1 MIALMLALALA
12 TPDADLKRAR
22 DRYEFGAYADAAAA
36 ARTLLDSAPDLPEPL
51 ALEGLRIL
59 GLAEYQLGNRAAS
72 KEAFLRLLRL
82 DPDQSLD
89 PFLVPPPIVEFF
101 DQIRTEAEPQLAPI
115 RESKKL
121 LAEQE
126 RQAEEARRRF
136 LAEEQVRTGP
146 PTKVVLVQEHV
157 YLLNFMPFGVGQFQ
171 NGDNT
176 KGIILA
182 VSQVVFG
189 AINIGA
195 IFAYSAIAGD
205 SSRRCTVSNPN
216 NCSNPPIPDSD
227 RDLLNSIAIVK
238 YVSAGLFWGSYVY
251 GVADALIHYV
261 PRVETEITPGKAA
274 VKLAWDF

>member
-1 MIALMLALALA
+1 
-12 TPDADLKRAR
+12 
-22 DRYEFGAYADAAAA
+22 
-36 ARTLLDSAPDLPEPL
+36 
-51 ALEGLRIL
+51 
-59 GLAEYQLGNRAAS
+59 
-72 KEAFLRLLRL
+72 
-82 DPDQSLD
+82 
-89 PFLVPPPIVEFF
+89 V
-101 DQIRTEAEPQLAPI
+101 RTETEPQLAPI
-115 RESKKL
+115 RERKKQQ
-121 LAEQE
+121 AEQE
-126 RQAEEARRRF
+126 RLAEEARRRF

-205 SSRRCTVSNPN
+205 SSRRCTVSNTT

-227 RDLLNSIAIVK
+227 RELLNSIAIVK